1 MPGVPFVQNQSAPP
15 VEGSRLANV
24 NNIASPIGAGG
35 MTPNTMARG
44 QALFGG
50 PNEITFASK
59 GGIMST
65 NKAFQRVA

>member
-1 MPGVPFVQNQSAPP
+1 MLLEKYQLS
-15 VEGSRLANV
+15 NV
-24 NNIASPIGAGG
+24 NMAQPITNTGPIN
-35 MTPNTMARG
+35 PNTMARG